1 MKLPFVSAGVAALL
15 LAGCAT
21 VPPGPALPA
30 MPGTGKSLEQFQAD
44 DAICRG
50 YASNAVAPSVQGSND
65 SAANTTAAATV
76 IAAAAGALIGAAS
89 GNAGQGAAIGAG
101 TGLLFGSASAGNA
114 YGYYGQAQVQRSYDV
129 YYSQCMYA
137 RGNRVPAF
145 YSYQEAPRPASPPPA
160 PTLPGTPPP
169 GTPPPPAA
177 APALY
182 PPLGTPPPPGVAP
195 PAR

>member
-1 MKLPFVSAGVAALL
+1 MKVLILSAGAIVLVL
-15 LAGCAT
+15 TGCAT
-21 VPPGPALPA
+21 IPPGPALPA

-44 DAICRG
+44 DIACRG
-50 YASNAVAPSVQGSND
+50 YAANAVAPSVQGSND
-65 SAANTTAAATV
+65 GAANTTAAATV

-101 TGLLFGSASAGNA
+101 TGLLFGSANAGNA

-145 YSYQEAPRPASPPPA
+145 YAYREAPPPVATPPA
-160 PTLPGTPPP
+160 APPP
-169 GTPPPPAA
+169 GTPPPVT
-177 APALY
+177 APPPY
-182 PPLGTPPPPGVAP
+182 PPPGTPPPPGVAP